1 MQSYHEP
8 NRISFDFN
16 NQKHWLP
23 YFNKSNRLE
32 LPSVQSDTLRYFKT
46 ELKFVRDLE
55 SQIENKL
62 KQKIQEWR
70 PRHITKYNRYG
81 SSALR
86 VILSNMEKT
95 RNVPIQNQI
104 EPEELKQLE
113 TQFRISGFPVNLP
126 YTNMTD
132 IFEAVKATQVH
143 AVPTSE
149 VEFALAV
156 HINPYP
162 NTIMSVWIY
171 IAVLTRKD
179 R

>member
-1 MQSYHEP
+1 M
-8 NRISFDFN
+8 
-16 NQKHWLP
+16 
-23 YFNKSNRLE
+23 
-32 LPSVQSDTLRYFKT
+32 RYFKT
-46 ELKFVRDLE
+46 ELKFVKELE
-55 SQIENKL
+55 SRIENKL

-70 PRHITKYNRYG
+70 PRHITRYNRYV

-86 VILSNMEKT
+86 VILSDMEKN
-95 RNVPIQNQI
+95 RNLPIQNQT

-113 TQFRISGFPVNLP
+113 TQFRISGFPINLS
-126 YTNMTD
+126 YTNLTD

-143 AVPTSE
+143 AIPTSE
-149 VEFALAV
+149 CEFALGV

-162 NTIMSVWIY
+162 NTIMSVWVY